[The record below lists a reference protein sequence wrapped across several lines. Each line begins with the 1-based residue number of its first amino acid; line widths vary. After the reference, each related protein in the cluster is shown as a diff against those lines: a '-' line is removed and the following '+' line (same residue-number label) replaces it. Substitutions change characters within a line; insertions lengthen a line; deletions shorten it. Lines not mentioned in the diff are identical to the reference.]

1 MPKLDKVNEYFTI
14 VFFIEVV
21 LMFLALGFKEYLM
34 DSFSLFDF
42 SVVTFSLV
50 DIILSN
56 LNSAVIGKQIT
67 VLRAFRILR
76 IFKLAKTWTELHELL
91 GTLWKTIIDISSF
104 TVVLFFFM
112 FIDTILGME
121 LFAFKAKF
129 TNDQLDLE
137 NG

>member
-1 MPKLDKVNEYFTI
+1 
-14 VFFIEVV
+14 
-21 LMFLALGFKEYLM
+21 MFLALGFKEYLM

-104 TVVLFFFM
+104 TVVLFLFM
-112 FIDTILGME
+112 FIYTILGME

-129 TNDQLDLE
+129 TSDQLDLE

>member
-1 MPKLDKVNEYFTI
+1 MPKLDKINEYFTI

-50 DIILSN
+50 DMILSN

-104 TVVLFFFM
+104 TVVLFLFM
-112 FIDTILGME
+112 FIYTILGME

-129 TNDQLDLE
+129 TSDQLDLE

>member
-14 VFFIEVV
+14 VFFIEVI

-104 TVVLFFFM
+104 TVVLFLFM
-112 FIDTILGME
+112 FIYTILGME

-129 TNDQLDLE
+129 TSDQLDLE

>member
-1 MPKLDKVNEYFTI
+1 MPKLDKINEYFTI

-50 DIILSN
+50 DMILSN

-104 TVVLFFFM
+104 TVVLFLFM
-112 FIDTILGME
+112 FIYTILGME